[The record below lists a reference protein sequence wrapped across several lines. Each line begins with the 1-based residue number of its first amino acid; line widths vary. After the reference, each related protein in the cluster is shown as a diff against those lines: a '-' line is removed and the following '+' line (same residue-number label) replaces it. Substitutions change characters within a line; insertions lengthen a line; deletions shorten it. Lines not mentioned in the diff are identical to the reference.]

1 LTFDLN
7 LVALSKLRFK
17 ESVMSLISDALKVAL
32 ADEKLI
38 KKQEAEIAALKGKI
52 ESLKSENEALSVKLA
67 HVTSVSKAALKL
79 AKTDAKSELDA
90 VKAEL
95 KMVKAELKE
104 AQKIPQKLLND
115 VKTEVGISPK
125 KRGRPR
131 KVDLAAP
138 QSYQA
143 KDYGVT
149 APDVQIA
156 SSSSHVVSAKG
167 NNYEYV

>member
-1 LTFDLN
+1 
-7 LVALSKLRFK
+7 
-17 ESVMSLISDALKVAL
+17 MSLISDALKVAL

-52 ESLKSENEALSVKLA
+52 ESLKSENEALAVKLA
-67 HVTSVSKAALKL
+67 HVTSVSKAALRL

-90 VKAEL
+90 VKAQL
-95 KMVKAELKE
+95 KLVKAELKE
-104 AQKIPQKLLND
+104 AKKAPANTVVTD
-115 VKTEVGISPK
+115 APK

-156 SSSSHVVSAKG
+156 SSSSPVVSAKG